1 MDEAAFLNEPPPTES
16 EPGGLE
22 TGQFMQSA
30 IPAENRL
37 EDGWVAILRQRNK
50 EELLSKAWEWIEDH
64 ARRIALKEIVESAV
78 NVLMSSTNP
87 DWSVLVLLGHWAK
100 HRSRPDLLTHVLVA
114 AQSDPQIVPI
124 SSALLADPYVEHG
137 GDRRQLFPTTP
148 AIAAAYFVNDPKNGG
163 AHEWRVFLERTGAMG
178 GLQVQTLED
187 SASRS
192 DRQKVAKFLGLDV
205 AAIAESNNSGYQL
218 VDFDIEP
225 SLPDPDAPSELRAA
239 LATWLTDGYRVLK
252 KTGWR
257 QCSYFYYETYTRKGS
272 VQSTWVIKLSELA
285 WVPCNDEK
293 LRCPREA
300 LPSSDPAREDAPVA
314 KLSLELLSVL
324 DQEGVK
330 FGTAIPEATS
340 LSKLLVTGTHLEA
353 EALAQLLSD
362 CREQV
367 MTDADLHL
375 FVQALQDLTVP
386 SNDGRRIP
394 MKRIVQNVGGRRGA
408 LGGWIVPLDRIN
420 ETLRIELQH
429 PDIHG
434 DFQETTTGEQSLGY
448 ILEIWKRA
456 RSQPEGLANEVR
468 DVLPM
473 AYAYCLE
480 DCAKDAS
487 LFNRWTAAIPDAI
500 VFAER
505 EWIVLAESDNTYL
518 DDIEDRRFLP
528 SHVQVRLVTGGHLG
542 RSRDEQIR
550 TADAIGV
557 PLLSSTVT
565 LDWRYGDETAV
576 DDDWISRFDI
586 IYELLQRVRKIERAE
601 SAGTGSYSGTPPVLV
616 YACELAVDVRV
627 GSDAPQ
633 HVPVNAR
640 LHQGI
645 LTVAGRPIEFGA
657 DAAKELLREF
667 SFGQR
672 ADLAADL
679 TGMLS
684 AIGTEEDFRLSVDK
698 FGRSHVPE
706 FELTD
711 AGLFSLDGE
720 TSDGQNKPSQTAHS
734 TQAGAQGEI
743 HADLSCDDGAVDA
756 PAGRPGVSGSTGGS
770 YTKSRALAKQNAL
783 VEQLKNSLKG
793 AIEPS
798 HGEDGMDEP
807 GITNGDSG
815 GNLGDEEY
823 RKVAARYEREANREP
838 ELGDPRQTGW
848 DIRSIDPKTNEVGLI
863 EVKGKGCSWDEDE
876 VVELSRAQVREA
888 FKATDGQTAGS
899 WYLYVVEKMAD
910 DAFQV
915 LPIANP
921 VHVAAKWILSGGAWR
936 MVAENPKRITIPP
949 S

>member
-1 MDEAAFLNEPPPTES
+1 MSISFFEL
-16 EPGGLE
+16 PG
-22 TGQFMQSA
+22 S
-30 IPAENRL
+30 
-37 EDGWVAILRQRNK
+37 
-50 EELLSKAWEWIEDH
+50 
-64 ARRIALKEIVESAV
+64 LK
-78 NVLMSSTNP
+78 
-87 DWSVLVLLGHWAK
+87 
-100 HRSRPDLLTHVLVA
+100 
-114 AQSDPQIVPI
+114 
-124 SSALLADPYVEHG
+124 
-137 GDRRQLFPTTP
+137 GDRLSHAGTAEPLRVAPPKAVAYLVELFPTTP
-148 AIAAAYFVNDPKNGG
+148 AIAAAYFANDPKNGG

-257 QCSYFYYETYTRKGS
+257 QCSYFYYETYTKKGS

-314 KLSLELLSVL
+314 KLSPELLSVL

-408 LGGWIVPLDRIN
+408 LDGWIVPLDRIN

-518 DDIEDRRFLP
+518 DDTEDRRFLP

-542 RSRDEQIR
+542 RSRDEQMR

-657 DAAKELLREF
+657 DVAKELLREF

-698 FGRSHVPE
+698 FGPVP
-706 FELTD
+706 
-711 AGLFSLDGE
+711 
-720 TSDGQNKPSQTAHS
+720 
-734 TQAGAQGEI
+734 
-743 HADLSCDDGAVDA
+743 C
-756 PAGRPGVSGSTGGS
+756 
-770 YTKSRALAKQNAL
+770 
-783 VEQLKNSLKG
+783 
-793 AIEPS
+793 
-798 HGEDGMDEP
+798 
-807 GITNGDSG
+807 
-815 GNLGDEEY
+815 
-823 RKVAARYEREANREP
+823 
-838 ELGDPRQTGW
+838 PR
-848 DIRSIDPKTNEVGLI
+848 I
-863 EVKGKGCSWDEDE
+863 
-876 VVELSRAQVREA
+876 
-888 FKATDGQTAGS
+888 
-899 WYLYVVEKMAD
+899 
-910 DAFQV
+910 
-915 LPIANP
+915 
-921 VHVAAKWILSGGAWR
+921 
-936 MVAENPKRITIPP
+936 
-949 S
+949 